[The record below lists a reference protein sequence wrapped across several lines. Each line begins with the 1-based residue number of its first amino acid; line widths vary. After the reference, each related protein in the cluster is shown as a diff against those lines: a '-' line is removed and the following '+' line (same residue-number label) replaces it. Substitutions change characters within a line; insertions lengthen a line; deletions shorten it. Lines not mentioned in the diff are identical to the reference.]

1 MCLGVIK
8 MVLEDARKNKRN
20 KMKKRFIF
28 RTVVLA
34 ILVGA
39 VVFALVTNLNKDKE
53 IYKVGDKAPDF
64 ELLQINENND
74 LEKIRLS
81 DLEGKGVM
89 LNFWATYCKPCE
101 VEMPYMES
109 LYPEYKDDIEIVA
122 VSLDA
127 SDLVIHQFIDKYDL
141 TFPVLHDKKTEVMDL
156 YNVGPIPSTFFINS
170 EGEIVDKVAGAL
182 TLEKLESYFKEIQ
195 P

>member
-1 MCLGVIK
+1 

>member
-1 MCLGVIK
+1 
-8 MVLEDARKNKRN
+8 MVLDEARKNKQN

-28 RTVVLA
+28 RTIILA
-34 ILVGA
+34 ILLAA

-53 IYKVGDKAPDF
+53 VYQVGDKAPDF
-64 ELLQINENND
+64 ELVQINKNNE

-101 VEMPYMES
+101 AEMPYMEE
-109 LYPEYKDDIEIVA
+109 LYPKYKEDVEIVT
-122 VSLDA
+122 VNLDA
-127 SDLVIHQFIDKYDL
+127 SELVIHQFIDKYDL
-141 TFPVLHDKKTEVMDL
+141 TFPVVHDTKSEVMDL
-156 YNVGPIPSTFFINS
+156 YSVGPIPSTFFINP
-170 EGEIVDKVAGAL
+170 EGEIVEKVAGAL
-182 TLEKLESYFKEIQ
+182 TLDTLEEHFKEVQ

>member
-1 MCLGVIK
+1 MFLGVIEMTLDK
-8 MVLEDARKNKRN
+8 TRKNKEG
-20 KMKKRFIF
+20 KMRKRFIF
-28 RTVVLA
+28 RTIILA
-34 ILVGA
+34 ILLAA
-39 VVFALVTNLNKDKE
+39 VVFALVTNLNQDKE
-53 IYKVGDKAPDF
+53 IYNIGDKAPDF
-64 ELLQINENND
+64 ELVQINENNEV
-74 LEKIRLS
+74 EKIRLS

-101 VEMPYMES
+101 AEMPYMES

-127 SDLVIHQFIDKYDL
+127 SELVIHQFIDKYDL
-141 TFPVLHDKKTEVMDL
+141 SFPVLHDTKSEIMDL
-156 YNVGPIPSTFFINS
+156 YNVGPIPSTFFINP

-182 TLEKLESYFKEIQ
+182 TLERLEGHFQEIQ

>member
-1 MCLGVIK
+1 MFLGVIEMTLDK
-8 MVLEDARKNKRN
+8 TRKNKEG
-20 KMKKRFIF
+20 KMRKRFIF
-28 RTVVLA
+28 RTIILA
-34 ILVGA
+34 ILLAA
-39 VVFALVTNLNKDKE
+39 VVYALVTNLNQDKE
-53 IYKVGDKAPDF
+53 MYNIGDKAPDF
-64 ELLQINENND
+64 ELVQINENNEV
-74 LEKIRLS
+74 EKIRLS

-101 VEMPYMES
+101 AEMPYMES

-127 SDLVIHQFIDKYDL
+127 SELVIHQFIDKYDL
-141 TFPVLHDKKTEVMDL
+141 SFPVLHDTKSEIMDL
-156 YNVGPIPSTFFINS
+156 YNVGPIPSTFFINP

-182 TLEKLESYFKEIQ
+182 TLEKLEGHFQEIQ

>member
-1 MCLGVIK
+1 
-8 MVLEDARKNKRN
+8 MVLDDARKNKQT

-28 RTVVLA
+28 RAIVLA
-34 ILVGA
+34 VLVGA

-53 IYKVGDKAPDF
+53 IFKVGDQAPDF
-64 ELLQINENND
+64 ELLQINDNNE

-81 DLEGKGVM
+81 DLKGKGVM

-101 VEMPYMES
+101 AEMPFMES

-141 TFPVLHDKKTEVMDL
+141 TFPVVHDTKSEVMDL
-156 YNVGPIPSTFFINS
+156 YNVGPIPSTFFINP
-170 EGEIVDKVAGAL
+170 EGEIVDKIAGAL
-182 TLEKLESYFKEIQ
+182 TLEKLEGHFKEIQ